1 MPEGKINKL
10 NALGGAISAWSKIA
24 FTVICIIGY
33 GFLTYYQIKGNS
45 SAIGELKILI
55 QDQTKL
61 DSREL
66 EIYSQRSDK
75 RYSRAMNVADELDD
89 ENKDQNKL
97 IIELIRDVEF
107 IKGKLDK

>member
-1 MPEGKINKL
+1 MPEGKINRL

-24 FTVICIIGY
+24 LTVICIIGY

-55 QDQTKL
+55 QDQNKL

-66 EIYSQRSDK
+66 EIYTQRSDK
-75 RYSRAMNVADELDD
+75 RYSRAMGTADVLE
-89 ENKDQNKL
+89 EKNTDQDQL
-97 IIELIRDVEF
+97 IIENAKDIAF
-107 IKGKLDK
+107 IKGVLSK

>member
-24 FTVICIIGY
+24 FTVVCIIGY

-55 QDQTKL
+55 QDQTKI

-75 RYSRAMNVADELDD
+75 RYSRAMGTAEDLEDR
-89 ENKDQNKL
+89 NKEQNKL
-97 IIELIRDVEF
+97 ITENAKDIAF
-107 IKGKLDK
+107 IKGKLSK